1 MSAES
6 LCFLR
11 APAEPRH
18 MKKYLEKLS
27 CDVVIIACLR
37 NLKDWQK
44 SNSAQ
49 LAKMKYHGSHIYPLP
64 ASNRVDAKW
73 YYNHD
78 AIKNFWGQVGPVKII
93 DYDEV
98 IKNDRSVIPSFMK
111 TIDREHLIPKKD
123 YSLNVSSNFKS

>member
-1 MSAES
+1 
-6 LCFLR
+6 
-11 APAEPRH
+11 
-18 MKKYLEKLS
+18 
-27 CDVVIIACLR
+27 
-37 NLKDWQK
+37 
-44 SNSAQ
+44 
-49 LAKMKYHGSHIYPLP
+49 MKYHGSHIDPLP